1 MCALKFESS
10 YRLIA
15 SAPYPYLLDKK
26 KQKDKQ
32 EIFFFFNSANVTL
45 KFGGI
50 YVTEKILIKKR
61 WVQQN

>member
-32 EIFFFFNSANVTL
+32 EIFFFLIPQTSRLNSVGYT
-45 KFGGI
+45 
-50 YVTEKILIKKR
+50 
-61 WVQQN
+61 